1 MKIKRFNELEKSE
14 EISENIDADIL
25 GITTNTGRRTG
36 TRNPNRRN
44 QYFYDYYTGK
54 KISGKSKYELNSK
67 VFDLAKRD
75 DDLGLLAQFCLQVER
90 DSMTTDYSI
99 TGQMDK
105 GGLSDEFIKKIKDIN
120 TDNNVDR
127 SEE

>member
-1 MKIKRFNELEKSE
+1 MRIKRFNEINKTE
-14 EISENIDADIL
+14 EVSENIDADIL

-36 TRNPNRRN
+36 TRNPNRRT

-54 KISGKSKYELNSK
+54 KITGKSKYELNSK

-75 DDLGLLAQFCLQVER
+75 DELGLLAQFCLQVER

-105 GGLSDEFIKKIKDIN
+105 GGLSDEFIKKIKDVSGG
-120 TDNNVDR
+120 NVDR